1 MDAFGYLID
10 HPVLVANTVFA
21 SVDFDMS
28 FLCLT
33 GILTPKKKICLERT
47 KTKIMYHQASIIR
60 PCLKSTNPSHH
71 HSTWIRKLR
80 GRHPYANDNYHE
92 KSHL

>member
-33 GILTPKKKICLERT
+33 GILTKKYLCLERA
-47 KTKIMYHQASIIR
+47 KTKIMYHKASIIR
-60 PCLKSTNPSHH
+60 PCLENTNPFHH
-71 HSTWIRKLR
+71 HSTWIPKVERSA
-80 GRHPYANDNYHE
+80 PICQ
-92 KSHL
+92 